1 MCGWNVHPKSLNPT
15 RLVLLI
21 YGGAFVNNTSYK
33 TTNRKSSDILSLSL
47 FADLEIY
54 PETLTTFLST
64 PESSPEFPID
74 FTISIFS
81 DRQSLLRL
89 LDSSRSAPDLAKD
102 TVLDPPKSEVHQDC
116 MVASTEDDLCD
127 IETQL
132 YRCDHG
138 LVSRKRLK
146 RSSPEQSGCAFTVCI
161 GEVAADL
168 SLCSDSERLR
178 SYSSC
183 DANERLGSHVAME
196 GNCNSMT
203 NSTSGVPQSCG
214 VGVSQSDSNGFA
226 GYAQP
231 TVVIVSGWM
240 YVNQSNQMCG
250 PYLQEQLC
258 EGLSTGYLPEELPV
272 YPVLNGTIS
281 NPVPLKYFKLYPEH
295 VATGFVY
302 LNASMPR
309 YSDTNVPGG
318 LISGTGAM
326 TSYNQVA
333 SVGYPSQSIAYS
345 ESQPTLYKCNPTH
358 EIGQQALGSNM
369 ENSTSLDP
377 CMIYHMDNKFQPLT
391 LIAMIKAWKISRP
404 DIASQ
409 IGIKSTE
416 TLTSLSFIN
425 EISEEVS
432 SQLHSGIMR
441 AARKVLLDEIMS
453 SVIPDLVAMKKAE
466 RLKRSEVAKQAP
478 KNYPLA
484 DKTVAVVRVKNSVI
498 SEDAKSVF
506 LPLCDQTKHT
516 ETQRYKR
523 PKNVKHAVKTYISA
537 DSMATISEM
546 KNDVVSGS
554 TFPGSPPR
562 SYHTR
567 SQFVENPSKP
577 PASGKS
583 VGSLENFSL
592 ALATVGKV
600 YFDSCMQVMWN
611 AVFYD
616 PIFECSCS
624 WRKRKRWTDHCLP
637 SNEGLAEIEK
647 ESLCCTT
654 QSHDNIKVIQEK
666 VEDALHLSAKAD
678 MFKHF
683 RGFVEE
689 ELMKLADLSMGDGK
703 TEYAVSVK
711 DNNSNSVLDERDSR
725 VVSPVL
731 RRGRSILVVHWKIKA
746 EKVKSSVEP
755 VISQP
760 AISGPVH
767 FSCAFERLGL
777 PGAEEI
783 EGDDL
788 DEPPPPGLEDNLDPV
803 SIIPNKKFIPTK
815 LDGSFPKV
823 SEYISLAICRQKLHN
838 EVLKEWKSSLLVG
851 AIRKPF
857 LSWFDL
863 RKHSGLNETKEG
875 ESRAGKG
882 QAADSHS
889 VLEKLR
895 ERSKNCSSSGKSLVI
910 GKYTYSRKKKLGK
923 RKLGSLSQCMAAKDT
938 QVPSQAMLAS
948 QEIRIASKT
957 VESEIGPKSLNDGPN
972 KCITVSSVNIASSK
986 VLIRKKSTNYCS
998 KINANDVR
1006 VVPGNDVTESRIE
1019 HNMEEF
1025 SAAVQHSDGTE
1036 KEVVRGICDLKIQ
1049 KEFAKLCSK
1058 KNKKSNM
1065 ASHPKKKLS
1074 VKDRKLEVLKIK
1086 KSAANKS
1093 NAGQQ
1098 ALGKVGSSKLRRLD
1112 SCTRSVGCA
1121 RTSING
1127 WEWRSWS
1134 INASPA
1140 DRSRV
1145 RGTRPQ
1151 FGPTRDL
1158 GSEVAMPLSA
1168 NGKILSA
1175 RTNRVKFRSLL
1186 AAAEGADLLKV
1197 TQLKARKKRLRF
1209 QRSKIHDWG
1218 LVALEP
1224 IEAEDFVIE
1233 YVGELIRPRISDIRE
1248 RQYEKMGIGSSYLF
1262 RLDDGYVVSEKT
1274 Y

>member
-1 MCGWNVHPKSLNPT
+1 
-15 RLVLLI
+15 
-21 YGGAFVNNTSYK
+21 
-33 TTNRKSSDILSLSL
+33 
-47 FADLEIY
+47 
-54 PETLTTFLST
+54 
-64 PESSPEFPID
+64 
-74 FTISIFS
+74 
-81 DRQSLLRL
+81 
-89 LDSSRSAPDLAKD
+89 
-102 TVLDPPKSEVHQDC
+102 
-116 MVASTEDDLCD
+116 MVASTEDDYCDRESQLC
-127 IETQL
+127 
-132 YRCDHG
+132 RCDHG
-138 LVSRKRLK
+138 FVSRKRLK
-146 RSSPEQSGCAFTVCI
+146 RSIPEQSGCAFTLCI

-168 SLCSDSERLR
+168 SLCSDSEQLR

-183 DANERLGSHVAME
+183 DANESLGSHVAME
-196 GNCNSMT
+196 GNCNSMM
-203 NSTSGVPQSCG
+203 NSAGGVPQSCG
-214 VGVSQSDSNGFA
+214 VGASQSDSNGFA
-226 GYAQP
+226 GCAQP

-281 NPVPLKYFKLYPEH
+281 NPVPLKYFKLYPDH

-302 LNASMPR
+302 FNASVPS
-309 YSDTNVPGG
+309 YSDTNVPNV
-318 LISGTGAM
+318 LIPGTGAM

-345 ESQPTLYKCNPTH
+345 ESQPVSYMCNPTH
-358 EIGQQALGSNM
+358 GIGQQALSSNM
-369 ENSTSLDP
+369 ENSISLDP
-377 CMIYHMDNKFQPLT
+377 CTIYHMDNKFQPLT
-391 LIAMIKAWKISRP
+391 LIDMMNAWKISTP
-404 DIASQ
+404 DIASRT
-409 IGIKSTE
+409 GIKSNE

-466 RLKRSEVAKQAP
+466 RLKRAEAAKQDP

-484 DKTVAVVRVKNSVI
+484 DKTEVAVVRVKNSVI
-498 SEDAKSVF
+498 SEDAMAVL
-506 LPLCDQTKHT
+506 LPLYDQTRHT
-516 ETQRYKR
+516 ETQRHKR
-523 PKNVKHAVKTYISA
+523 PKNVKQA
-537 DSMATISEM
+537 ATMSEM
-546 KNDVVSGS
+546 KNDAASGS

-562 SYHTR
+562 SYR
-567 SQFVENPSKP
+567 SCCQLVENPSKLP
-577 PASGKS
+577 VSGKS
-583 VGSLENFSL
+583 VGSLENFSW

-600 YFDSCMQVMWN
+600 FFDSCMQVMWN

-616 PIFECSCS
+616 PIFECSCA

-637 SNEGLAEIEK
+637 SSEGGPELEK
-647 ESLCCTT
+647 KSLCVTT
-654 QSHDNIKVIQEK
+654 QSHDSIKYIQEK
-666 VEDALHLSAKAD
+666 VEDALHLSAQTD
-678 MFKHF
+678 MFKHL

-703 TEYAVSVK
+703 TEDAVIVN
-711 DNNSNSVLDERDSR
+711 DNTPISLLDERDSLA
-725 VVSPVL
+725 VSPVL
-731 RRGRSILVVHWKIKA
+731 EVQEINLNSSLENVVLDYSHCKCSSYVENVLHDNAPSKA

-755 VISQP
+755 VISQV
-760 AISGPVH
+760 AISGPAN

-777 PGAEEI
+777 PSAEEI
-783 EGDDL
+783 EGEDV
-788 DEPPPPGLEDNLDPV
+788 DEPPPPGLEDNLEPV
-803 SIIPNKKFIPTK
+803 SVITNKKFMPAK
-815 LDGSFPKV
+815 LVGSFPKV

-838 EVLKEWKSSLLVG
+838 DVLKEWKSSLLDG
-851 AIRKPF
+851 ALCKPL
-857 LSWFDL
+857 LSWLAL
-863 RKHSGLNETKEG
+863 RKHSVPNETKEG
-875 ESRAGKG
+875 ESRAGQG
-882 QAADSHS
+882 QAADSRS

-895 ERSKNCSSSGKSLVI
+895 ERSKNCNSSGTSLVI

-923 RKLGSLSQCMAAKDT
+923 RKLGSLSQCMATKDT

-957 VESEIGPKSLNDGPN
+957 VESEIGPKFLNDGPN
-972 KCITVSSVNIASSK
+972 KCITVSSVDIASSK
-986 VLIRKKSTNYCS
+986 VVIRKKSTDYCS
-998 KINANDVR
+998 KFNANDAC
-1006 VVPGNDVTESRIE
+1006 VVPGNDVAEGRTE
-1019 HNMEEF
+1019 HNLEGF
-1025 SAAVQHSDGTE
+1025 SAAVKHSDGAE
-1036 KEVVRGICDLKIQ
+1036 KDVVRGVCDLKIQ

-1065 ASHPKKKLS
+1065 TSHLKKKLS
-1074 VKDRKLEVLKIK
+1074 VKDQKLEILKIK

-1093 NAGQQ
+1093 KAAQQ
-1098 ALGKVGSSKLRRLD
+1098 ALVKVRSSKFRTPD
-1112 SCTRSVGCA
+1112 SCPRSVGCA
-1121 RTSING
+1121 RISING
-1127 WEWRSWS
+1127 WEWRRWS

-1140 DRSRV
+1140 DRSHV

-1158 GSEVAMPLSA
+1158 GSEVVMPLCA
-1168 NGKILSA
+1168 NGKVLSA

-1186 AAAEGADLLKV
+1186 AAAEGADLLKI

-1233 YVGELIRPRISDIRE
+1233 YVGELIRSRISDIRE

-1262 RLDDGYVVSEKT
+1262 RLDDGHVVDATKRGGLARFINHSCEVSGINELRSMQCFYFREALACMSSYST
-1274 Y
+1274 TLP